1 MGYMNGIAFVF
12 PGQGSQ
18 YVGMGKDIV
27 DKYPEIKRTFTRAK
41 EILGTD
47 YLDICLNGP
56 EEKLNDTINTQLC
69 VYILSIGIYRVIDSY
84 GFKPQIMA
92 GHSLGE
98 YSALTAS
105 QTFKFS
111 DGLRIVAKRAEIM
124 SKEAKRYPGKMLAV
138 LGGDLRAVE
147 NVIEELSGQ
156 GTIAIANYNCP
167 GQIVVSIEAYMMEP
181 VTRALKEAGAKKI
194 IELPVSGAFH
204 SQMMAGAEEQFK
216 KFLDNHIFLTS
227 EVPIVP
233 NTIAR
238 PVVDAIEL
246 RGALQS
252 QISSS
257 VKWQQSIEQMIGLGI
272 RTFVEIGPGDVLSK
286 IIKRID
292 RQADIMPTDKPDI
305 LEAVI
310 EYLKDV

>member
-1 MGYMNGIAFVF
+1 MDGIAFVF

-18 YVGMGKDIV
+18 YVGMGKDII
-27 DKYPEIKRTFTRAK
+27 DKYPGIKRTFTQAK

-47 YLDICLNGP
+47 YLDICINGP
-56 EEKLNDTINTQLC
+56 EETLNNTINTQLC
-69 VYILSIGIYRVIDSY
+69 VYILSIGIYRVIDNY
-84 GFKPQIMA
+84 GFQPQIMA

-124 SKEAKRYPGKMLAV
+124 SKEAKKYPGKMLAV
-138 LGGDLRAVE
+138 LGADLRVVEDAV
-147 NVIEELSGQ
+147 EELSDQ
-156 GTIAIANYNCP
+156 GTIAIANYNCS
-167 GQIVVSIEAYMMEP
+167 GQIVVSVEAYITESAI
-181 VTRALKEAGAKKI
+181 RALKMAGAKKI
-194 IELPVSGAFH
+194 VELPVSGAFH
-204 SQMMAGAEEQFK
+204 SPMMAGAEEQFK
-216 KFLDNHIFLTS
+216 KLLDNCIFLTS

-233 NTIAR
+233 NTMAR
-238 PVVDAIEL
+238 PAVDAIEL
-246 RGALQS
+246 RDALRS
-252 QISSS
+252 QMSSS

-272 RTFVEIGPGDVLSK
+272 RTFIEIGPGDVLSK

-292 RQADIMPTDKPDI
+292 KQANILTTDKPEP

-310 EYLKDV
+310 NYLKDV